1 MSRSAKPDFKKLG
14 PRLGKLMKP
23 VAAIIQQWQ
32 DNDIDELEQN
42 GKKTVEVDGTVIE
55 IQADEI
61 QVVEQQAGQYAV
73 SRDREIVV
81 GLDPTI
87 TPELEQEGLAREFVN
102 RIQNLRKESNF
113 DVTDRIRIFYRASEK
128 LRQAIQAQADYIKAE
143 TLAMELIEDQIP
155 EGQGHPVTIG
165 EESAE
170 VSIEKVD

>member
-1 MSRSAKPDFKKLG
+1 VLFVKKLG

-32 DNDIDELEQN
+32 DSDIDELEQN
-42 GKKTVEVDGTVIE
+42 GKKTVEVDGIVIE

-87 TPELEQEGLAREFVN
+87 TPELEQEV
-102 RIQNLRKESNF
+102 
-113 DVTDRIRIFYRASEK
+113 Y
-128 LRQAIQAQADYIKAE
+128 
-143 TLAMELIEDQIP
+143 
-155 EGQGHPVTIG
+155 
-165 EESAE
+165 
-170 VSIEKVD
+170 